1 MASEKAAGPRIT
13 STYHCQ
19 PRRQRTRRSPRSL
32 TAARPPVRAAAIIA
46 ARAGAQTT
54 ARHPL
59 PSRTPNARYL
69 YRPGQT
75 ECKDEQSHHGM
86 SSDQLNQLSVTSHV
100 LFFHTKFNDM
110 LAREGGG

>member
-32 TAARPPVRAAAIIA
+32 TAAR
-46 ARAGAQTT
+46 AGAQTT
-54 ARHPL
+54 ALHPL
-59 PSRTPNARYL
+59 PPRTPNARYL